1 MDASWPIIAGPAV
14 AVVGGAVLH
23 RRPRRAYWTICW
35 VLTLILA
42 AVFYSLNRDPGPPFN
57 APSALAAV
65 SVAVPMLGTFGIERF
80 WWMLGASRPVATA
93 ILSVPLGIIVYLATG
108 FVAFVMA
115 VNLGILWP

>member
-1 MDASWPIIAGPAV
+1 
-14 AVVGGAVLH
+14 
-23 RRPRRAYWTICW
+23 
-35 VLTLILA
+35 LILA